1 MIQTLEYLRYSPTG
15 QIIPK
20 YIIEVNLDSIYGNCR
35 SFVYFIGR
43 LWEILG
49 EYVGNLPKEVC
60 FNMVGMGLLPK
71 AVYSKELEE
80 YIKKGLIYS
89 IKNRINQQYT
99 I

>member
-1 MIQTLEYLRYSPTG
+1 M
-15 QIIPK
+15 
-20 YIIEVNLDSIYGNCR
+20 
-35 SFVYFIGR
+35 
-43 LWEILG
+43 
-49 EYVGNLPKEVC
+49 GNLPKEVC